1 MAGPD
6 VFTSFLACFTKFR
19 FTSFVCFF
27 LKNIFFLGMK
37 KLLFIFSRFE
47 KKVFSSLVRFFT
59 PLVAAVFVVVQSSL
73 FALFWLSFIY

>member
-1 MAGPD
+1 M
-6 VFTSFLACFTKFR
+6 
-19 FTSFVCFF
+19 
-27 LKNIFFLGMK
+27 KNYY
-37 KLLFIFSRFE
+37 LFFSRFE

>member
-1 MAGPD
+1 M
-6 VFTSFLACFTKFR
+6 FLRR
-19 FTSFVCFF
+19 FWRVLQSFVLQVSFVFF
-27 LKNIFFLGMK
+27 LKNIFLGMK